1 MELSK
6 SAFAFVYSNL
16 TLSTTLSSQPLM
28 VSILLEKNMYACRAE
43 NKKVLPSKKGASL
56 PHTLGRQLPLL

>member
-1 MELSK
+1 
-6 SAFAFVYSNL
+6 
-16 TLSTTLSSQPLM
+16 
-28 VSILLEKNMYACRAE
+28 LLEKNMYACRAE